1 MALVGAIIGFE
12 MNESNATTPEA
23 SRPRAQW
30 HVASVAAVFAMAFMA
45 AATTL
50 EARLLPDALIGT
62 HDILRI
68 LTTGFLLGY
77 VPIFFLSTAARWL
90 EQRELGRRVQQ
101 ALFWLPTALAFG
113 LSLAVAVSHDRSEL
127 LNLTLGLMGG
137 SIAAVILLR
146 RMGWLP
152 RRLPFWLA
160 PVGLVWVGA
169 TFALSLTMRD
179 VDGSLPANAH
189 LLPILAGIAAPTLCL
204 VEQFIGRH
212 WRALKSARK
221 RTLCRDAAWRG
232 AALVALAAGLLS
244 VHLLESWFV
253 GLYLPLKS
261 WFIGSLTVGLWLLIE
276 PLMADWVQRKST
288 LIALVALALVA
299 AVAGVAAT
307 GWMILQPIPA
317 RFGAAPANS
326 TVGLS
331 ARLLSLADD
340 DDADGFYAESAG
352 GNDCDDSDPGVH
364 PATAHTD
371 SHCWEGLSRQ
381 LPSQQPAPNSARP
394 GGVPRAEHVVLV
406 IIDAMRAD
414 ALDAPD
420 AAERFPNLDAFAAEA
435 AVFERAY
442 APGNSTM
449 QSILPMLSGVSPL
462 NMLTSMADDEP
473 MGPRQLLAK
482 ASVLEGA
489 STEFCT
495 AMLAFTHGAE
505 QWLVDYAATELDV
518 ARNVASPEGSGHNSP
533 RAAEAVRQALDTCRD
548 QRLMLVLYV
557 DDPHRDPGGYT
568 CRDGT
573 LGEKECFLQEI
584 EVVDDAFGEVLAM
597 LARRGMRD
605 DSMVV
610 VTADHGEAF
619 GEHAH
624 AAHSS
629 SVFDEQVHV
638 PLLLDVPG
646 VEPRGVP
653 TPVSLLGFKATAAQ
667 AAGLPADAAPLYP
680 SWLGLAAGT
689 ETDYPPPVTENWLG
703 HFKRMWAS
711 PTSAIIVG
719 RHKLIYDWKT
729 THLRIYDLEADP
741 GELHNIAGDKPALT
755 HYLVE
760 QFKAH
765 QARVLTHRP
774 PAADE

>member
-1 MALVGAIIGFE
+1 MAF
-12 MNESNATTPEA
+12 
-23 SRPRAQW
+23 
-30 HVASVAAVFAMAFMA
+30 VAAS
-45 AATTL
+45 TSL
-50 EARLLPDALIGT
+50 EARLLPDALSGT

-77 VPIFFLSTAARWL
+77 VPVLFLSAAAKWL
-90 EQRELGRRVQQ
+90 EQRELNRRLEQ
-101 ALFWLPTALAFG
+101 ALFWLPAALAFG
-113 LSLAVAVSHDRSEL
+113 LSLAVAVWHDRSDL
-127 LNLTLGLMGG
+127 LNLTLGLLGG
-137 SIAAVILLR
+137 SIAAGVLLR

-179 VDGSLPANAH
+179 IDGGLPANAH
-189 LLPILAGIAAPTLCL
+189 LLPILAGIAAPSLCL
-204 VEQFIGRH
+204 LEQFIRRH
-212 WRALKSARK
+212 WQSINSARA
-221 RTLCRDAAWRG
+221 RAMWRG
-232 AALVALAAGLLS
+232 AALVSLAVGLSS
-244 VHLLESWFV
+244 VYLLESWFI
-253 GLYLPLKS
+253 GLYLPLKT

-276 PLMADWVQRKST
+276 PVMTDWAQRKGALVT
-288 LIALVALALVA
+288 LALVASVAA

-307 GWMILQPIPA
+307 GWMSLQPIPT

-326 TVGLS
+326 TLGLS

-340 DDADGFYAESAG
+340 DDGDGYYAQRAG
-352 GNDCDDSDPGVH
+352 GNDCNDSDPSVH
-364 PATAHTD
+364 PATAHRD
-371 SHCWEGLSRQ
+371 SHCWEGRSRQ
-381 LPSQQPAPNSARP
+381 LPPQQPGQASARP
-394 GGVPRAEHVVLV
+394 AGVPRAEHLVLV

-414 ALDAPD
+414 VLDAPD
-420 AAERFPNLDAFAAEA
+420 AADRFPNLEGFAAEA

-449 QSILPMLSGVSPL
+449 QSILPMLSGVAPL

-473 MGPRQLLAK
+473 MGPRQLLAE

-489 STEFCT
+489 SADFCT

-518 ARNVASPEGSGHNSP
+518 GRNVASPEGSGHNSP
-533 RAAEAVRQALDTCRD
+533 RAAEAVGQALDTCRD
-548 QRLMLVLYV
+548 QRLMLVLYL

-573 LGEKECFLQEI
+573 LGEKECFLEEI
-584 EVVDDAFGEVLAM
+584 EVVDDAFGELVGM
-597 LARRGMRD
+597 LDERSMLE

-624 AAHSS
+624 TAHSS

-638 PLLLDVPG
+638 PLLLDMPG
-646 VEPRGVP
+646 VEPRRVA
-653 TPVSLLGFKATAAQ
+653 TPVSLLGFKATATQ
-667 AAGLPADAAPLYP
+667 AAGLPAETDPLYP

-689 ETDYPPPVTENWLG
+689 QADYPPPVTENWLG
-703 HFKRMWAS
+703 HFKRMWVS

-729 THLRIYDLEADP
+729 THIRVYDLEADP
-741 GELHNIAGDKPALT
+741 GELRNLATAQPDL
-755 HYLVE
+755 
-760 QFKAH
+760 
-765 QARVLTHRP
+765 ARELLEELKQREAFLITR
-774 PAADE
+774 ASK